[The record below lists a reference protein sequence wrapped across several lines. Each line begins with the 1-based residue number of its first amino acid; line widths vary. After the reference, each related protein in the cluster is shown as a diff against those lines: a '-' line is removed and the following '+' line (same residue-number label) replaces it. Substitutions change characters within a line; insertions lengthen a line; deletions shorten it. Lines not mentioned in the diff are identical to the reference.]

1 MSILHFRKQF
11 AAPPVAIEVPGI
23 YVRTFVAPDDIE
35 PWLALRSRATAD
47 LSPSVRPWSTG
58 DFRHEMLDKSWWRS
72 DHAWLAIA
80 GDRVQS
86 QASGERSSPAI
97 AQVDAQHIVGAVTL
111 ALREGTEATVP
122 VVHWL
127 LVDPAWQ
134 RRGIARMLMSHL
146 ETAAWDAGYREIQLE
161 THANWNAAVAFYQS
175 IGYAPLRER
184 SPR

>member
-23 YVRTFVAPDDIE
+23 HVRTFVAPDDIE

-47 LSPSVRPWSTG
+47 LSPPVRPWSTG
-58 DFRHEMLDKSWWRS
+58 DFRREMLDRAWWRG
-72 DHAWLAIA
+72 DHAWTAIA
-80 GDRVQS
+80 GDPRV
-86 QASGERSSPAI
+86 AN
-97 AQVDAQHIVGAVTL
+97 DLVGGVTL
-111 ALREGTEATVP
+111 ALREGSEATVP

-146 ETAAWDAGYREIQLE
+146 ETAAWHAGHREVQLE
-161 THANWNAAVAFYQS
+161 THAHWNAAVAFYQS

>member
-23 YVRTFVAPDDIE
+23 QVRTFVAPDDIE

-80 GDRVQS
+80 GGLCVAGDRVQS

-111 ALREGTEATVP
+111 ALREGTETTVP

-127 LVDPAWQ
+127 LVDPH
-134 RRGIARMLMSHL
+134 GNIA
-146 ETAAWDAGYREIQLE
+146 A
-161 THANWNAAVAFYQS
+161 
-175 IGYAPLRER
+175 
-184 SPR
+184 SPAC